1 MIIGWLVIR
10 KSRCCVLCLAFCL
23 CVSLFSCM
31 SSFNSLHFVPFFSLS
46 ASPLPSSFSLN
57 SGWKG
62 HCWILCHSAEKGNE
76 MGMPLIFFLSL
87 SPSISLLR
95 RPPNQARG
103 FPRPLYNRCTIHP
116 IVHLLSCVSALESLL
131 VCQPCR
137 GSQERP
143 APLLPPLSF
152 SLFPLLTRSCS
163 KLLVFLMCSPV
174 ATLKSSGHSFDL
186 DRGPLKKS
194 WVTND
199 NVLQNQW
206 APAWQGY
213 DMLSYV
219 WTPGWGRKFFF

>member
-1 MIIGWLVIR
+1 MKWE
-10 KSRCCVLCLAFCL
+10 CL
-23 CVSLFSCM
+23 S
-31 SSFNSLHFVPFFSLS
+31 FSLS
-46 ASPLPSSFSLN
+46 F
-57 SGWKG
+57 
-62 HCWILCHSAEKGNE
+62 
-76 MGMPLIFFLSL
+76 SL

-143 APLLPPLSF
+143 APLLPPLYF

-186 DRGPLKKS
+186 DRGPLKKVGLQTIMCCRTS
-194 WVTND
+194 GLLLDKGMICFHMCGPRGEGGNFSFRFQLLDLKQVFGSAGVELVLSDTKLMWREGALPQTTNH
-199 NVLQNQW
+199 NFPEPKV
-206 APAWQGY
+206 
-213 DMLSYV
+213 MS
-219 WTPGWGRKFFF
+219 